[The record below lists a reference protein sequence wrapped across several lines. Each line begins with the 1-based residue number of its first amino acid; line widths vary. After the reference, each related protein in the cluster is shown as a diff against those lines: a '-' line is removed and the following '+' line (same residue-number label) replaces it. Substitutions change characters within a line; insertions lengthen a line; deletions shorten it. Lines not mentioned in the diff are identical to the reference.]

1 MNMLILG
8 REQNI
13 NMQPGSKIY
22 SATTPFI
29 QMQKVVDIVGTSQHP
44 ENKIAAGVFGRDR
57 SGREFSVSRTNYWP
71 QAILDKFGM
80 EARFGNASGTVH
92 AETASILAAG
102 GATEGASLCITDPFC
117 PNCAKNMAEAG
128 IRTVYIDH
136 KGFKKDFVA
145 RRAQAFEN
153 MSMRI
158 CEKAG
163 ISVYELWRKEERLIP
178 ILQFSPSY
186 IAPEDSPVE
195 HKPCNHADR
204 NAFLITVKTIQD
216 RHHNRKIAVALS
228 RDANGSYEYLTAR
241 THPAIGYTMK
251 SDLPEIENPQ
261 GKYNFMLEP
270 VNRLLMHAARR
281 GVKIVD
287 GFLYASLVPT
297 AREQV
302 NMVGASLSSIYVGDP
317 ARSRDEEGMQA
328 MQTMSGTGMI
338 KFLPAS

>member
-1 MNMLILG
+1 
-8 REQNI
+8 
-13 NMQPGSKIY
+13 MQPHQK
-22 SATTPFI
+22 PFSGLDPFS
-29 QMQKVVDIVGTSQHP
+29 QMQKTVDIVLSSPHP
-44 ENKIAAGVFGRDR
+44 ENKIAAGIFGRDK
-57 SGREFSVSRTNYWP
+57 SGREFSLSRTNYWP
-71 QAILDKFGM
+71 QPILDNFGM
-80 EARFGNASGTVH
+80 EARLGNASGTVH

-102 GATEGASLCITDPFC
+102 GSTDGASLCITDPFC

-136 KGFKKDFVA
+136 KGFRKDFVA

-186 IAPEDSPVE
+186 IPPEDSPVE
-195 HKPCNHADR
+195 HKPSNNADR
-204 NAFLITVKTIQD
+204 DAFLATVNSIQD
-216 RHHNRKIAVALS
+216 RHHSRKIAVALS
-228 RDANGSYEYLTAR
+228 RDANGSYEFLTAR
-241 THPAIGYTMK
+241 SHPAVGYTMK
-251 SDLPEIENPQ
+251 LDLPEIENPQ

-281 GVKIVD
+281 GVKIVE
-287 GFLYASLVPT
+287 GFLYSSLVPT

-302 NMVGASLSSIYVGDP
+302 NMIGAGLHSIYVGNM
-317 ARSRDEEGMQA
+317 AKSRDECGLQA
-328 MQTMSGTGMI
+328 METLRNAGTI
-338 KFLPAS
+338 SFLTVS